1 MAIPDI
7 PLATGKEATYVLNG
21 EDISLWVTNFEFDSE
36 RNVVES
42 EGSGNSPTK
51 RRPTGKTHS
60 LTFTVENHPTPLAIL
75 EPAYYDDPQPVLTFV
90 VTRGGREKTYQVQI
104 SHLTDTGG
112 PGDALTYDVEAT
124 VSADPT

>member
-7 PLATGKEATYVLNG
+7 PLATGKEATYVLAG
-21 EDISLWVTNFEFDSE
+21 TDISLWVTDFEFDSE

-51 RRPTGKTHS
+51 RRPTGKTHG

-75 EPAYYDDPQPVLTFV
+75 EPAYYDDPQPELELV
-90 VTRGGREKTYQVQI
+90 VTRGAQTKTYLMVV